1 MTRIRIVWWA
11 HGKVQGADSCQ
22 QASEWHILPARPFT
36 RAECMFLR
44 SRLLLAKALCTA
56 EIMRNSPAHP
66 TTHSAEAIRRRMS
79 GLHAAMYDQ
88 RVCRQ
93 LAFPPHRRRHK
104 AFALLMHLATKDEE
118 PEGPLDR

>member
-1 MTRIRIVWWA
+1 
-11 HGKVQGADSCQ
+11 
-22 QASEWHILPARPFT
+22 
-36 RAECMFLR
+36 
-44 SRLLLAKALCTA
+44 
-56 EIMRNSPAHP
+56 
-66 TTHSAEAIRRRMS
+66 MS

-93 LAFPPHRRRHK
+93 LAFPAHRRRHK

>member
-1 MTRIRIVWWA
+1 MARF
-11 HGKVQGADSCQ
+11 
-22 QASEWHILPARPFT
+22 WHRPFAT
-36 RAECMFLR
+36 AGRLCLQ
-44 SRLLLAKALCTA
+44 SRLLLAKAFCTA
-56 EIMRNSPAHP
+56 DTMRCSAAHP
-66 TTHSAEAIRRRMS
+66 TTHRAEAIRRRMS